1 MVVHYVVT
9 DRSDVLNY
17 PYHVYVLGV
26 LMAVILTII
35 PSFLVSLA
43 IKKFAANNFSII
55 GIIGLISTITL
66 AYIFLDERLSIL
78 QFIVVAI
85 VISGVGYISL
95 SKSKNV

>member
-43 IKKFAANNFSII
+43 IKKFGANNFSII

>member
-43 IKKFAANNFSII
+43 IKKFGANNFSII

-78 QFIVVAI
+78 QFIVAAI